1 MHPIFKKSQKIRKE
15 KESEN
20 IESGEKEL
28 HSLRGRR
35 LKGKGKGILGARETK
50 LRPLP
55 FPFKRLPRRLGIA
68 RQRERKKTNQNKWLY
83 PWFFLYNDNRTEWS
97 PIRSV
102 IIRVINNIG
111 RSDLFNHECNYRP
124 N

>member
-20 IESGEKEL
+20 IESGEKEW

-35 LKGKGKGILGARETK
+35 LKGKGQGILGTGDTK

-55 FPFKRLPRRLGIA
+55 LPFKRLPRRLGIA
-68 RQRERKKTNQNKWLY
+68 RQRERKKKQKQNKRLY
-83 PWFFLYNDNRTEWS
+83 SWFLY
-97 PIRSV
+97 IMV
-102 IIRVINNIG
+102 IGLSGVQF
-111 RSDLFNHECNYRP
+111 DL
-124 N
+124 

>member
-1 MHPIFKKSQKIRKE
+1 MHSIFKKSQKIRKE

-68 RQRERKKTNQNKWLY
+68 RQRERKKTKTKQTVVLLI
-83 PWFFLYNDNRTEWS
+83 FIYNGNRT
-97 PIRSV
+97 
-102 IIRVINNIG
+102 
-111 RSDLFNHECNYRP
+111 
-124 N
+124 

>member
-68 RQRERKKTNQNKWLY
+68 GQRERKKNKNKTNGCTPDFY
-83 PWFFLYNDNRTEWS
+83 
-97 PIRSV
+97 I
-102 IIRVINNIG
+102 
-111 RSDLFNHECNYRP
+111 
-124 N
+124 

>member
-35 LKGKGKGILGARETK
+35 LKGKGQGILGARETK

-68 RQRERKKTNQNKWLY
+68 RQRERKKQTKTNGCTLG
-83 PWFFLYNDNRTEWS
+83 FFY
-97 PIRSV
+97 IMV
-102 IIRVINNIG
+102 IGLSGVQF
-111 RSDLFNHECNYRP
+111 DL
-124 N
+124 